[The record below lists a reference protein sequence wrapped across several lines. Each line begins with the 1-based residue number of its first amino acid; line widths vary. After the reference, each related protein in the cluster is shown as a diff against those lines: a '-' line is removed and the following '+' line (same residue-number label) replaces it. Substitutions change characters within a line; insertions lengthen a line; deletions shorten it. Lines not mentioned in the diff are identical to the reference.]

1 MLRCCF
7 VDEVISVFVILA
19 PAYFHKQWVGT
30 KEKNVAIF
38 KEYSFFIFMSEIV
51 GIKSDNLFGKL
62 SHRSG
67 ALKVW
72 VLGFKENNLV
82 IEFKLF

>member
-19 PAYFHKQWVGT
+19 PAYFHKQRVGT

-38 KEYSFFIFMSEIV
+38 KEYFV
-51 GIKSDNLFGKL
+51 LFL
-62 SHRSG
+62 WARLLE
-67 ALKVW
+67 LKVIT
-72 VLGFKENNLV
+72 FLV
-82 IEFKLF
+82 SYLIGQEH